1 MRFTKE
7 EFIKAVNTYEEM
19 YNEESN
25 IIHAL
30 DISPEWVPRNWL
42 REYYDLITS
51 MCDFTE
57 EELDSASGTV
67 LDIYCYYL
75 DFGNDWEP
83 GDYTVE
89 GEDVPLRNAE
99 DLWYAIIG

>member
-7 EFIKAVNTYEEM
+7 EFIKAINTYEEM
-19 YNEESN
+19 CGEEREILYN
-25 IIHAL
+25 L
-30 DISPEWVPRNWL
+30 GVDPEWTPGGWL
-42 REYYDLITS
+42 GKYYELIED

-67 LDIYCYYL
+67 LDIYCYNL

-83 GDYTVE
+83 GDYVVE